1 MTYQFQCRGAQFGLM
16 RSMLYEQ
23 ISVAT
28 FASGNVSHVQLDD
41 LSVIYSEVLQ
51 SLSTVSVNDCDNTI
65 VIGTHNAAFGNREKA
80 QTSYRCIEIVT
91 SIICLLGKKL
101 IESF

>member
-1 MTYQFQCRGAQFGLM
+1 MTTNSIARAQFGLM

-28 FASGNVSHVQLDD
+28 FASGNVSHVQLDGI

-51 SLSTVSVNDCDNTI
+51 SLSTVSVNDCAI
-65 VIGTHNAAFGNREKA
+65 P
-80 QTSYRCIEIVT
+80 
-91 SIICLLGKKL
+91 L
-101 IESF
+101 